1 MKTPTAGIL
10 TGGIDISMLDFL
22 KPYARA
28 YKYRRL
34 FGQAKK
40 IAMQAPTSGE
50 PTLPKMAF
58 VVACGRSG
66 TTVLGKVMAVHP
78 SVCYLFEPYHL
89 WAAAEPVTDVLN
101 LYHDI
106 DPKLLLDAP
115 DCTDQARLRFTRQID
130 HHWRQ
135 RKTPL
140 VIEKTPLNAMRIGY
154 LDALAPGAVVAHI
167 LRDGVDVAQSIAKI
181 ASHSGYKMAGKA
193 TLNQWWGVGG
203 VKWRT
208 LARDGAAAGYFPDE
222 VGLLKTE
229 QAKGAYEWL
238 VSLGEID
245 RHREMLGD
253 RLYEIDYTGLTA
265 DPKGVLTGLCE
276 RLGVDTPTDW
286 LNEAIGMFRPA
297 RGHGQDQITLPP
309 KMCQA
314 FNDYQERFGYTK
326 RAVTP

>member
-1 MKTPTAGIL
+1 
-10 TGGIDISMLDFL
+10 MLDFL

-28 YKYRRL
+28 FKFHRL
-34 FGQAKK
+34 LKQAERIAGQAP
-40 IAMQAPTSGE
+40 ASGE
-50 PTLPKMAF
+50 PKLPNMAF

-89 WAAAEPVTDVLN
+89 WAAAEPVTDALN
-101 LYHDI
+101 LYHEI

-115 DCTDQARLRFTRQID
+115 DCTDSARIRFTRQID
-130 HHWRQ
+130 YHWRQ

-154 LDALAPGAVVAHI
+154 LDALAPGAIILHI

-193 TLNQWWGVGG
+193 TLNQWWGIGG
-203 VKWRT
+203 IKWRT

-222 VGLLKTE
+222 VGELKTE

-238 VSLGEID
+238 VSLGEVD
-245 RHREMLGD
+245 RKREMLGNL
-253 RLYEIDYTGLTA
+253 LYEIDYAGLTK
-265 DPKGVLTGLCE
+265 DPKGGLTGICK
-276 RLGVDTPTDW
+276 RLGIDAPNDW
-286 LNEAIGMFRPA
+286 LDEAAGMFRPA
-297 RGHGQDQITLPP
+297 RGHGQDEIILPG
-309 KMCQA
+309 KMCKA
-314 FNDYQERFGYTK
+314 FNEYQERFGYSK
-326 RAVTP
+326 RATASD